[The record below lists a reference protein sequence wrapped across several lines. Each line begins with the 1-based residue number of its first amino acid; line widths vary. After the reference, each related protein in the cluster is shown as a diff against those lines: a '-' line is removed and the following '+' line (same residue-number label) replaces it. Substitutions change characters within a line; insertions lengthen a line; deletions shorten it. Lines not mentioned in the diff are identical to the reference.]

1 MRTRKP
7 PRPRKMKLPK
17 HLQHIHPH
25 AAGIDVGSRSHFVA
39 VPEGSCEQ
47 PVREFTSF
55 TDDLQRMADWL
66 IACGVTTA
74 AMESTGIYW
83 IPVFEVLESR
93 GLEVRLVNARHVKNV
108 PGRKSDVLDCQWLQ
122 RLHSYGL
129 LEGAFRPVEQVCT
142 LRAYVRQRM
151 NLVRY
156 AAAHI
161 QHMQKALSQMNLQL
175 ANVVSD
181 ITGVTGMRIIK
192 AILAGE
198 RDALVLA
205 RLRDPR
211 CRSDESTIARSLRGN
226 FRPEHLFSLKQAVD
240 LYEFYQHQIAECDR
254 QILDQLASFDAA
266 DGNAN
271 GPPANLEEALTRM
284 SGVDLTRIDGID
296 TNSALK
302 IIAEIGTDMSRWK
315 SPKHF
320 ASWLGLC
327 PGTKVSGGKV
337 LSAKSKPVVNR
348 AAAALRMAAF
358 TLLKSKSALGAYF
371 RRQRSRLGAPK
382 AITATAHKLAR
393 LVYSMLKHGTAYVD
407 EGQKQYEERYR
418 TRVVQNLKRKAQDL
432 GYALVEI
439 AEKQPQPATI

>member
-1 MRTRKP
+1 
-7 PRPRKMKLPK
+7 MKFPK
-17 HLQHIHPH
+17 HLQHINPH
-25 AAGIDVGSRSHFVA
+25 GAGIDVGGRSHFVA

-55 TDDLQRMADWL
+55 TDDLHRMADWL
-66 IACGVTTA
+66 LACGVTTV

-83 IPVFEVLESR
+83 IPVFEILENR

-129 LEGAFRPVEQVCT
+129 LEGAFRPAEQVCT

-156 AAAHI
+156 ASAHI

-175 ANVVSD
+175 ANVVAD
-181 ITGVTGMRIIK
+181 ITGATGMRIIK

-211 CRSDESTIARSLRGN
+211 CKSDESTIARSLQGN

-240 LYEFYQHQIAECDR
+240 LYEFYQSQIAECDR
-254 QILDQLASFDAA
+254 QILDQLASFDAV
-266 DGNAN
+266 DGSGKA
-271 GPPANLEEALTRM
+271 PPESLEEALVRI

-296 TNSALK
+296 TNITLK
-302 IIAEIGTDMSRWK
+302 IISEIGVDMSRWK
-315 SPKHF
+315 TAKHF

-327 PGTKVSGGKV
+327 PGTKISGGKP
-337 LSAKSKPVVNR
+337 LSTKSKRVVNR
-348 AAAALRMAAF
+348 AATALRLAAQS
-358 TLLKSKSALGAYF
+358 LLRSKSALGAYL
-371 RRQRSRLGAPK
+371 RRQRARLGAPK

-393 LVYSMLKHGTAYVD
+393 LVYSMLKHGSAYVD
-407 EGQKQYEERYR
+407 VGQKHYEERYR
-418 TRVVQNLKRKAQDL
+418 SRVIQNLKRKAQDL
-432 GYALVEI
+432 GYALVEVSG
-439 AEKQPQPATI
+439 KQPKSLTV